1 MLTQKVHDELELL
14 SRHLKVLEAVKNNQ
28 PIGIVRISQITGID
42 EHEARH
48 SLSVL
53 EDEGLIKPTPKG
65 AVINGDIR
73 EYILRIAENLDDV
86 SSVAKVI
93 KRELLSI
100 L

>member
-1 MLTQKVHDELELL
+1 MLTEKVHNELEIL
-14 SRHLKVLEAVKNNQ
+14 SRHLKVFEAVKSNQ
-28 PIGIVRISQITGID
+28 PIGIVRLSQLTGLD
-42 EHEARH
+42 EHEVRH

-53 EDEGLIKPTPKG
+53 EDEGVIKPTPQG

-73 EYILRIAENLDDV
+73 EYALKIAEDLDEV
-86 SSVAKVI
+86 SNVAKVI